1 MYKLDKVA
9 SNQNKEL
16 NVETLCFL
24 KVDLLWD
31 FKGKRSNVR
40 GCHTCLNTIVELK
53 VGTLNFFRGKC

>member
-24 KVDLLWD
+24 KVDYVWD

-53 VGTLNFFRGKC
+53 VGT